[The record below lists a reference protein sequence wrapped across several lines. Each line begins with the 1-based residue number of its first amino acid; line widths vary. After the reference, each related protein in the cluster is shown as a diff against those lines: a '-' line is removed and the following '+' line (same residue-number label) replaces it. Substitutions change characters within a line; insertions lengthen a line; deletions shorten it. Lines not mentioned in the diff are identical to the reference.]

1 MKICVCDIG
10 GTNFRMAVF
19 ENGALY
25 DVKKIKT
32 PNFYFY
38 DEKEIKKL
46 IVDALVSG
54 FAEKKKI
61 YADMHL
67 FSVCFPGPVTREGE
81 VIGSSVIF
89 GTTLKERF
97 FLKKELEERLPGV
110 SVSVMNDLTAAAYRY
125 MGNGNFCLITVS
137 SGIGNKICIDDRVII
152 DPEGRT
158 GEIGHYSA
166 DGIDLGIEC
175 TCGTGKDHVG
185 MIASGRGVE
194 LIARRFAG
202 EKESE
207 AGALFTKSPLYAC
220 CEGDS
225 LKLTAEMLACAADE
239 GDLFSR
245 YVIDFCTKPLA
256 SEICLLAIAMHIP
269 KFIIIGGFALHCEYY
284 MEALIRNVKK
294 KGVYNFT
301 DGEIEKMIVYGAHD
315 DDHGLIGAG
324 IAVVGSL
331 PCREN

>member
-19 ENGALY
+19 ENGLLY
-25 DVKKIKT
+25 DIKKIKT
-32 PNFYFY
+32 PNFYCY
-38 DEKEIKKL
+38 NEKEIKRL
-46 IVDALVSG
+46 IVDALTEG
-54 FAEKKKI
+54 FEEKKKVYTDI
-61 YADMHL
+61 NC

-81 VIGSSVIF
+81 VLGSSVIF

-97 FLKKELEERLPGV
+97 FLKKELEEKLPDIT
-110 SVSVMNDLTAAAYRY
+110 VSVMNDLTAAAYRY

-137 SGIGNKICIDDRVII
+137 SGIGNKVCIDDRVII

-194 LIARRFAG
+194 LIARRLGG

-207 AGALFTKSPLYAC
+207 ASMLFHKSALYTSC
-220 CEGDS
+220 QGDS
-225 LKLTAEMLACAADE
+225 QRITAEMLAQSADE
-239 GDLFSR
+239 GDDFSR
-245 YVIDFCTKPLA
+245 YVIDFCTKPLT

-284 MEALIRNVKK
+284 MEALVRNIKK
-294 KGVYNFT
+294 KGIYNFT
-301 DGEIEKMIVYGAHD
+301 DAEIENMIVYGAHD

-324 IAVVGSL
+324 IAVD
-331 PCREN
+331 R

>member
-19 ENGALY
+19 ENGVLS
-25 DVKKIKT
+25 DIKKIKT
-32 PNFYFY
+32 PNFYLY
-38 DEKEIKKL
+38 NEKEIKRL
-46 IVDALVSG
+46 IVDTLISG
-54 FAEKKKI
+54 FNEKKNI
-61 YADMHL
+61 YTDMNC

-81 VIGSSVIF
+81 VLGSSVIF
-89 GTTLKERF
+89 GSLLKERF
-97 FLKKELEERLPGV
+97 FLKKELEEKLPGIRIN
-110 SVSVMNDLTAAAYRY
+110 VMNDLTAASYRY

-166 DGIDLGIEC
+166 DGVNLGIEC

-194 LIARRFAG
+194 LIARRFGG
-202 EKESE
+202 EKECE
-207 AGALFTKSPLYAC
+207 TGMLFHESAIYAAC
-220 CEGDS
+220 QGDS
-225 LKLTAEMLACAADE
+225 QRITAEMLAQAADE
-239 GDLFSR
+239 GDCFSR
-245 YVIDFCTKPLA
+245 QVIDFCTKPLA

-284 MEALIRNVKK
+284 MEALIRNIKA
-294 KGVYNFT
+294 KGIYNFT
-301 DGEIEKMIVYGAHD
+301 DEEIENMIVYGAHD
-315 DDHGLIGAG
+315 DDHGLFGAG
-324 IAVVGSL
+324 IAVDL
-331 PCREN
+331 

>member
-19 ENGALY
+19 ENGSLY

-32 PNFYFY
+32 PNFYLY
-38 DEKEIKKL
+38 NEKEIKRL

-54 FAEKKKI
+54 FTEKKNI
-61 YADMHL
+61 YTDMNR
-67 FSVCFPGPVTREGE
+67 FSVCFPGPVTQEGE
-81 VIGSSVIF
+81 VLGSSVIF

-97 FLKKELEERLPGV
+97 FLKRELEERLPDV
-110 SVSVMNDLTAAAYRY
+110 TVSVMNDLTAAAYRY

-137 SGIGNKICIDDRVII
+137 SGIGNKVCIDDRVII

-166 DGIDLGIEC
+166 DGIELGIEC

-194 LIARRFAG
+194 WIARRFGG
-202 EKESE
+202 EKETE
-207 AGALFTKSPLYAC
+207 AGKLFLKSALYVGC
-220 CEGDS
+220 CGDS
-225 LKLTAEMLACAADE
+225 LQITAEMLARAADG
-239 GDLFSR
+239 GDPFSR

-256 SEICLLAIAMHIP
+256 AEICLLAIAMYIP

-284 MEALIRNVKK
+284 MEALVRNIKE
-294 KGVYNFT
+294 KGIYNFT
-301 DGEIEKMIVYGAHD
+301 DTEIEKMIVCGVRD

-324 IAVVGSL
+324 IAAGI
-331 PCREN
+331 

>member
-19 ENGALY
+19 ENGVLY
-25 DVKKIKT
+25 DVKKINT
-32 PNFYFY
+32 PNFYCHG
-38 DEKEIKKL
+38 EKEIKQL
-46 IVDALVSG
+46 IVEALVGG
-54 FAEKKKI
+54 FTEKKKI
-61 YADMHL
+61 YADMNR

-81 VIGSSVIF
+81 VLGSSVIF

-97 FLKKELEERLPGV
+97 FLKKELEERLPDV
-110 SVSVMNDLTAAAYRY
+110 TVSVMNDLTAAAYRY

-152 DPEGRT
+152 DPEGKT

-166 DGIDLGIEC
+166 DGVNLGIEC
-175 TCGTGKDHVG
+175 TCGAGKDHVG

-194 LIARRFAG
+194 WIARRFGG
-202 EKESE
+202 EKETE
-207 AGALFTKSPLYAC
+207 AGKLFLESALYMSC
-220 CEGDS
+220 DS
-225 LKLTAEMLACAADE
+225 DPERITAEMLARAADG
-239 GDLFSR
+239 GDPFSR

-284 MEALIRNVKK
+284 MEALIRNIKK
-294 KGVYNFT
+294 KGIYNFT
-301 DGEIEKMIVYGAHD
+301 DEEIESA
-315 DDHGLIGAG
+315 
-324 IAVVGSL
+324 
-331 PCREN
+331 RR